1 MKPRIDIP
9 TLLPGTMDDFHFSG
23 GEWPLPADKPHH
35 LFHIN
40 RIEAYR
46 DKLSFPLP
54 PHRKTVHDLLF
65 LTAGHSV
72 RSKGLNTY
80 AFEKHQL
87 FFLPAYEIT
96 SHESMSMDAA
106 GFYLHFDDEIFH
118 GLPIQGILR
127 AFPLLDSWSTPVI
140 SVPPD
145 GVAPILNSL
154 ERLLTLY
161 GRDTEAERSLVAA
174 HILTTLT
181 EASQYTPAEESYP
194 RNTAAH
200 LSRQYKDALSQH
212 IYQKKTVQDYADF
225 LCVTPNHLNKCVK
238 NTFNKTAQEL
248 LKEMQILEA
257 RRLLRYSPM
266 TIAAIA
272 DTLCDQSPSNFAR
285 FFKSRTGQTPRDY
298 LESVR
303 RNPGD

>member
-1 MKPRIDIP
+1 
-9 TLLPGTMDDFHFSG
+9 MDDFHFAR

-54 PHRKTVHDLLF
+54 PHRKTVHDLLL
-65 LTAGHSV
+65 LTAGRSV
-72 RSKGLNTY
+72 RGKGLNTY
-80 AFEKHQL
+80 SFEKNQL

-96 SHESMSMDAA
+96 SHESMSEDAA

-118 GLPIQGILR
+118 GLPFQGILR
-127 AFPLLDSWSTPVI
+127 AFPFFDGWTTPVI
-140 SVPPD
+140 TVPPD

-161 GRDTEAERSLVAA
+161 ERNEEAEHALVAA
-174 HILTTLT
+174 HLLTILT
-181 EASQYTPAEESYP
+181 EASQYTPAEETHA

-200 LSRQYKDALSQH
+200 LTRQYKSALSQH
-212 IYQKKTVQDYADF
+212 IYQKKTVRDYADF
-225 LCVTPNHLNKCVK
+225 LCVTPNHLNKCVR
-238 NTFNKTAQEL
+238 NTLNKTAQDL
-248 LKEMQILEA
+248 LKDMQILEA
-257 RRLLRYSPM
+257 RRLLRYSPLS
-266 TIAAIA
+266 IAAIA
-272 DTLCDQSPSNFAR
+272 DTLCDQTPSNFAR
-285 FFKSRTGQTPRDY
+285 FFKARTGQTPRDF

-303 RNPGD
+303 RSRGD